1 MGQASS
7 EARLQEGNEE
17 LEAKWQRKA
26 RRDIEKK
33 LMLYYQQALEAIE
46 ADLSALYA
54 ELADEEGLDM
64 IAAGRVLRGDEFQS
78 WRLRIR
84 EYAEEIKQVGDTK
97 LVREIESMSLMS
109 RISRLDKLY
118 SETCM
123 ELSKL
128 ASKFD
133 VQLSE
138 FLGEAYSDCYH
149 RGLFSIGRYLGLYS
163 VPAKVDSEKLAKVLS
178 YPWSG
183 KTYSERIWNN
193 QAKLAEV
200 LQNQLLAGMHR
211 GISNDELSR
220 ILASQMNVGLSDAQ
234 RLIRTELNYFH
245 NQAALDSVRDA
256 GMRYYR
262 FIATLDKRT
271 SPACREHDGKVY
283 SVDEASPGSNMPP
296 LHPHCRSTIAGS
308 VKGDGKVNGGKRVA
322 RQDGKLVKIPANVKY
337 ADWLK
342 SLDMAENQF
351 ANSGK
356 YGIMISGTNTK
367 QGGAGMNVE
376 QAKKRD
382 HKIYITDV
390 AIQKV
395 PLVRVKG
402 MSLAESEM
410 LQREHMEILRIAKEQ
425 NDSNEVLSVFD
436 LSSGAISR
444 VLGTESGASPFNNA
458 VSYSMIINAKRHGL
472 GFLHN
477 HPGTNNFSLSDLA
490 TFVRFANIGLMSVV
504 TNQGGVRVIKKLD
517 SYNYR
522 IISAVFTDVVNQY
535 RAGEITHDSAV
546 QKFLKGCKNGG
557 VFYEKGKFGTSH

>member
-1 MGQASS
+1 MGQASID
-7 EARLQEGNEE
+7 ARLQEGNEE

-64 IAAGRVLRGDEFQS
+64 IAAGRMLRDDEFQA

-118 SETCM
+118 SETCI

-138 FLGEAYSDCYH
+138 FLGEAYSDCHH

-220 ILASQMNVGLSDAQ
+220 ILAGQMNVGLSDAQ

-245 NQAALDSVRDA
+245 NKAALDSVRDA

-308 VKGDGKVNGGKRVA
+308 IKGDGKVNGGKRVA
-322 RQDGKLVKIPANVKY
+322 RQDGKLVKIPADVKY

-342 SLDMAENQF
+342 SLDTAENQF
-351 ANSGK
+351 ANSEK
-356 YGIMISGTNTK
+356 YGIMKSGTNTK
-367 QGGAGMNVE
+367 QGGAGMDVG

-382 HKIYITDV
+382 HKIFITDV

-402 MSLAESEM
+402 MSLAECEM
-410 LQREHMEILRIAKEQ
+410 LQREHREILKVAKEQ

-436 LSSGAISR
+436 LSSGAVARI
-444 VLGTESGASPFNNA
+444 LGTESGASPLDNVA
-458 VSYSMIINAKRHGL
+458 SYSMIVNAKKYGL

-477 HPGTNNFSLSDLA
+477 HPGTNNFSLADIS
-490 TFVRFANIGLMSVV
+490 TFVQASEIGLMSVV
-504 TNQGGVRVIKKLD
+504 TNQSEVHILRKADIFDYAKIVKLA
-517 SYNYR
+517 
-522 IISAVFTDVVNQY
+522 ISAYDEYV
-535 RAGEITHDSAV
+535 AKSISHDEAV
-546 QKFLKGCKNGG
+546 KRFLKGCKSGG
-557 VFYEKGKFGTSH
+557 VIYARSK

>member
-149 RGLFSIGRYLGLYS
+149 RGMFSIGRYLGLYS

-342 SLDMAENQF
+342 SLDSAENRF
-351 ANSGK
+351 ANNEK
-356 YGIMISGTNTK
+356 YGIMKLPNYENAVIPDAKLSGYALNHEHPKGRDKARVFKSALGFSADDADILAREIRKGLEGSQAVKKSSDKWGSRYEVPMSITGTNGKT
-367 QGGAGMNVE
+367 ARV
-376 QAKKRD
+376 
-382 HKIYITDV
+382 ITAWIIGDD
-390 AIQKV
+390 KV
-395 PLVRVKG
+395 PRLTSAYVK
-402 MSLAESEM
+402 
-410 LQREHMEILRIAKEQ
+410 
-425 NDSNEVLSVFD
+425 N
-436 LSSGAISR
+436 
-444 VLGTESGASPFNNA
+444 
-458 VSYSMIINAKRHGL
+458 
-472 GFLHN
+472 
-477 HPGTNNFSLSDLA
+477 
-490 TFVRFANIGLMSVV
+490 
-504 TNQGGVRVIKKLD
+504 
-517 SYNYR
+517 
-522 IISAVFTDVVNQY
+522 
-535 RAGEITHDSAV
+535 
-546 QKFLKGCKNGG
+546 
-557 VFYEKGKFGTSH
+557 